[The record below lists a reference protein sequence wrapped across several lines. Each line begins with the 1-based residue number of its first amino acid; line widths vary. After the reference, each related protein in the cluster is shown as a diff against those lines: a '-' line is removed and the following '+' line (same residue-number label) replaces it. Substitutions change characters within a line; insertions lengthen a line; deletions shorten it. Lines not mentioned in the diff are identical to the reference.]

1 MRSVEIFASTW
12 NMGGV
17 DRESC
22 AVGTGGTEEEQGRA
36 AKSALQLVIPFW
48 LPLGYDLMYARASYA
63 LCSIPSL
70 FASIPSTDVASP
82 LTNESSIR

>member
-22 AVGTGGTEEEQGRA
+22 AVGTGGTDEEQGRA

-48 LPLGYDLMYARASYA
+48 LPLGYDLYVRTRV
-63 LCSIPSL
+63 LC
-70 FASIPSTDVASP
+70 P
-82 LTNESSIR
+82 LLDSFPFCLHPKH